1 MDEIKIQDGA
11 TEKRFTITKMSA
23 YQAEQWLYRAAFAL
37 GRGVDDIQQVFS
49 GDPQT
54 LLRSI
59 LSVPYES
66 AKPLLDD
73 LLSCCTLVQGNALR
87 RLRRAR
93 RSRAR
98 SRSRNSVLNP

>member
-49 GDPQT
+49 GDPSAVRFFLGGNRVFYVIGDDVRTVFGCFLNEYLIVRRYIQT
-54 LLRSI
+54 
-59 LSVPYES
+59 
-66 AKPLLDD
+66 
-73 LLSCCTLVQGNALR
+73 
-87 RLRRAR
+87 
-93 RSRAR
+93 
-98 SRSRNSVLNP
+98 

>member
-73 LLSCCTLVQGNALR
+73 LLSCCTRPSSADVG
-87 RLRRAR
+87 
-93 RSRAR
+93 
-98 SRSRNSVLNP
+98 